1 MRVSK
6 IISLFIFVLLT
17 LTALDLSQSRQTKV
31 NYYVTSSNDILS
43 KNNITKNEKK
53 KKHKEFTDVPNLN
66 VDFIYSN
73 TFSPDGI
80 ANQLLQVKEKNIWAV
95 LRVTRLGDLLHFGK
109 LFRACGNN
117 YLAQITYIF
126 RQFLLRCKNLSFF

>member
-17 LTALDLSQSRQTKV
+17 LTALDLSESRQTKV
-31 NYYVTSSNDILS
+31 NYYGTSSNDILS

-80 ANQLLQVKEKNIWAV
+80 ANQLLQVKEKIIWAV
-95 LRVTRLGDLLHFGK
+95 LRVTRLGDLLP
-109 LFRACGNN
+109 CGNN
-117 YLAQITYIF
+117 YFAQITYIF